1 MPLHQL
7 LPLFSPIRHRLLP
20 ALSLLAVLAAL
31 ALAVALPLL
40 TPPPTWAQ
48 AEPTPAPNPA
58 QAEPTPA
65 PNPAQSDSPTATP
78 VPRVDYDTDDDALIE
93 VNSLLQLDAIR
104 FDLDGNGVADAPK
117 GSKGPDKGPN
127 DTEQSPNGRRYRAA
141 FPDAADNMGC
151 PSSGCAGY
159 ELTANLTFDTDGDND
174 VDIND
179 GEIYWN
185 NGAGWTPIGSAEA
198 YFNADF
204 DGNFHTISRLFA
216 NNSNTNAIGLFGV
229 SSGEIQKLYL
239 TNVNIAGSAPAQA
252 VGGLVGY
259 NDSGEIRIVEVN
271 GQVSAA
277 GANADVGGLVGRSNR
292 GFIHRGAAE
301 VAVSSSGYKA
311 SAGGLVGASNRS
323 DIQDSYAEGAVSV
336 SNRAYAGGL
345 VGYNNR
351 GTVTTSSASGPVDGS
366 RAGEYI
372 RLGGLVGYSK
382 YGIIA
387 EGYAS
392 GPVTANGSSAIAGGL
407 VSVVDWATIAA
418 CYASGAVSAT
428 GTEPSVAG
436 GLVGYFLGDE
446 NLGGRIEASYAR
458 SRVSQNAPTS
468 EIFVPGGLVGLYLGG
483 DVINSYWDT
492 EASGQSASGAGIGKT
507 TAELQAEVTY
517 SGIYDDWNLDFDG
530 DGATDNPWKF
540 PQSQYPDTRRTAPVN

>member
-7 LPLFSPIRHRLLP
+7 LPSFSPIRRLLP

-48 AEPTPAPNPA
+48 AEPTPAPD
-58 QAEPTPA
+58 
-65 PNPAQSDSPTATP
+65 PAQSDSPTATP

-127 DTEQSPNGRRYRAA
+127 DTEQSANARRYRAA
-141 FPDAADNMGC
+141 FPNAAANMGC
-151 PSSGCAGY
+151 PSGGCTGY

-174 VDIND
+174 IDSAD
-179 GEIYWN
+179 GELSWN

-204 DGNFHTISRLFA
+204 NGNFHTISRLFS
-216 NNSNTNAIGLFGV
+216 NNGNSNAIGLFGV
-229 SSGEIQKLYL
+229 SSGDIQKLYL

-311 SAGGLVGASNRS
+311 SAGGLVGASHRS

-387 EGYAS
+387 ESYAS
-392 GPVTANGSSAIAGGL
+392 GPVTATGSSVIAGGL
-407 VSVVDWATIAA
+407 VSVVDWSTIAA
-418 CYASGAVSAT
+418 CYARGAVSAT
-428 GTEPSVAG
+428 GTEPSATG
-436 GLVGYFLGDE
+436 GLVGNFLGDE

-517 SGIYDDWNLDFDG
+517 SGIYDGWNLDFDG